1 MERFYSVSH
10 EWVAIE
16 GTVATVGISDH
27 AQSTLGDI
35 VFADLPK
42 TGITFG
48 AGDEAVVIESMK
60 AASPVHAPISGT
72 VTEINSALVKKP
84 ETINSDP
91 LGEGWLFKMNG
102 INSAETDKL
111 MSESIYLEYIQ
122 NQ

>member
-1 MERFYSVSH
+1 MERFYSLSH

-16 GTVATVGISDH
+16 GTTARVGISDH

-42 TGITFG
+42 TGITV
-48 AGDEAVVIESMK
+48 AADEEVIILESMK
-60 AASPVHAPISGT
+60 AASPVHSPISGT
-72 VTEINSALVKKP
+72 ISEINSSLVKKP

-91 LGEGWLFKMNG
+91 LGSGWLFTLTGVDAN
-102 INSAETDKL
+102 ETEKL
-111 MSESIYLEYIQ
+111 MPESIYLEFIK